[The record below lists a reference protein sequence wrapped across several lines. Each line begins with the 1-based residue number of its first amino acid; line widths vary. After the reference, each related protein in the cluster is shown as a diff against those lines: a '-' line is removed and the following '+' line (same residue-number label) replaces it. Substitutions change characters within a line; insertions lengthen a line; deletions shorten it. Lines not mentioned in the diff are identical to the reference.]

1 MISLNEEQVKQIEA
15 LIGEMPGRYAIAL
28 LNILNAAAQQND
40 PAVQPETTEV
50 KK

>member
-1 MISLNEEQVKQIEA
+1 MISLNEEQVKQIEG

-28 LNILNAAAQQND
+28 LNILNKAAQEKA
-40 PAVQPETTEV
+40 PAVQPETTV